1 MLRIT
6 KSQKNLGSGSK
17 NLEIKMFSG
26 TLIGRQLAITKLLV
40 CGRNSKPRTDAPH
53 RFIISF
59 YCKQLLFSTIL
70 AACLISIKQFLLTSD
85 GLILKMRKLDPR
97 EFVNTTPSLII
108 CDSMF
113 SDFSS
118 AHTDYSNIPV
128 FHNV

>member
-53 RFIISF
+53 RFLKYGIISAS
-59 YCKQLLFSTIL
+59 CQTIDL
-70 AACLISIKQFLLTSD
+70 YSFL
-85 GLILKMRKLDPR
+85 KL
-97 EFVNTTPSLII
+97 
-108 CDSMF
+108 
-113 SDFSS
+113 
-118 AHTDYSNIPV
+118 
-128 FHNV
+128 